1 MNDYKLADL
10 FGIAGAT
17 IGIIIAAAILLG
29 TVNAKYVVVFDR
41 YRQLATERR
50 DGPKESRTRNI
61 KLELSIYRTR
71 IRQLNLGSLLVQ
83 GALVTFIV
91 AVCVAAA
98 SVMFPKQLL
107 LRTGGTA
114 ALFAGLTLLLVAT
127 VLHMLETWRE
137 RSALVHEVA
146 DMDVDH
152 EQK

>member
-50 DGPKESRTRNI
+50 DGPKESRARNI
-61 KLELSIYRTR
+61 KLELAIYRTR

-83 GALVTFIV
+83 GALV